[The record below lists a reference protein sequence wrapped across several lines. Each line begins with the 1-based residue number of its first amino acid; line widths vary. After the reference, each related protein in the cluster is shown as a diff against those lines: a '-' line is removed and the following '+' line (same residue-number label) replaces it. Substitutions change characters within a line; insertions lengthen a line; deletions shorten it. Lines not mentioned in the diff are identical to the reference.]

1 MSEWKEQS
9 EDENDFAAKVHP
21 FQPPLDW
28 RDFWTILNGW
38 REWLF
43 IFLICVRSEDR
54 LTTICNLVEAFK
66 ETTEHNCITENCR
79 GWKKLDYKS
88 KEGHC
93 NAQPQLLTLFQS
105 LSNKTTKQNHQYH
118 HVHHHHQPDPS
129 CLVVHHWQRPLH
141 RQSSLNFKNESDRKL
156 WKNDRKWRKMRSDY
170 PVLIRWDSM
179 RDWMLEHL
187 LLRIYLTTVLWT
199 TTTKPLLLR
208 LEDNNLS
215 SEKWKKRSKK
225 KTKSIWGDEIF

>member
-1 MSEWKEQS
+1 MW
-9 EDENDFAAKVHP
+9 DPRTDWLP
-21 FQPPLDW
+21 FVIWWRLLRRPLNTTASLRIAEAGRSWITKARRDIATHNPSYW
-28 RDFWTILNGW
+28 RYF
-38 REWLF
+38 R
-43 IFLICVRSEDR
+43 V
-54 LTTICNLVEAFK
+54 
-66 ETTEHNCITENCR
+66 
-79 GWKKLDYKS
+79 Y
-88 KEGHC
+88 
-93 NAQPQLLTLFQS
+93 Q
-105 LSNKTTKQNHQYH
+105 TKQNHQYH

-156 WKNDRKWRKMRSDY
+156 WKNDRKMRSDY

-199 TTTKPLLLR
+199 TTTKPLLLQ

-215 SEKWKKRSKK
+215 SEKWKKK
-225 KTKSIWGDEIF
+225 